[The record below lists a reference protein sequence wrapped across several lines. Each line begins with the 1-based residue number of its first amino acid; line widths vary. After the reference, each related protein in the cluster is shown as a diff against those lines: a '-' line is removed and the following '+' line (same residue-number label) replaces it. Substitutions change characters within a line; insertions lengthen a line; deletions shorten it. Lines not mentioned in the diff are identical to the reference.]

1 MPLSFRF
8 RLIPLLATV
17 AICALGINLALW
29 QGRRAI
35 EKEQIAMDM
44 HQRAALPPVGSNDL
58 SAIKVQSDLVFRR
71 VSVQGKF
78 IQEWPIY
85 LDNRPL
91 HGVAGFYVLM
101 PFKITNSDRHLLVV
115 RGWQPRNPIDRTR
128 MSVLKTPGK
137 EIILNGI
144 IRSGVDRVMQLG
156 QPDVLRPGQ
165 IVQNIDIVALSKKT
179 DLNLFDLV
187 VEQTSELSDG
197 LQRDWPVP
205 SAGADKHRAYQFQW
219 YALSLMAII
228 FFVVT
233 GFRREKNG

>member
-1 MPLSFRF
+1 MLLSFRF
-8 RLIPLLATV
+8 RPIPLLATI
-17 AICALGINLALW
+17 AICALGISLAQW

-35 EKEQIAMDM
+35 EKEQIAVAM
-44 HQRAALPPVGSNDL
+44 HQRATLPPLASNDL
-58 SAIKVQSDLVFRR
+58 AALKLQSDLTFRR

-78 IQEWPIY
+78 VQEWPLY

-101 PFKITNSDRHLLVV
+101 PFKPTNSNRQILVV
-115 RGWQPRNPIDRTR
+115 RGWQPRNPANRTKLK
-128 MSVLKTPGK
+128 VLETPDQV
-137 EIILNGI
+137 ILLNGV

-165 IVQNIDIVALSKKT
+165 IVQNVDVGALAKAADIKLY
-179 DLNLFDLV
+179 DFV

-205 SAGADKHRAYQFQW
+205 SVGADKHRAYEFQW

-233 GFRREKNG
+233 GIRREKH